1 MISHD
6 DVVVSLADYEAL
18 IATLP
23 LVRRDYPIA
32 DNINYCFVGIR
43 RCGKSYLMYQRYQEL
58 LARGVSPAQMLY
70 VSFEDER
77 LSGITVQ
84 ELNRLL
90 EIKQEMTG
98 GAPLRYLFLAEIQNV
113 DGWEHFARRLA
124 DMKFSV
130 YITGSNAKML
140 STDVASTLGGRFMV
154 KELYPYSFREFLV
167 ASGLALSQGLP
178 KSTAEK
184 ARVAAAFHPFL
195 NYGGFPEILDVSIK
209 LDYLNNVYKTIF
221 LGDIVRRNRIR
232 DPEGVAVL
240 LKKIAKAVTKP
251 ISVNRLKNTASD
263 VGFPMSPATVMNYLS
278 FVSNSWLKSEAL
290 LLPS

>member
-70 VSFEDER
+70 VSLEDER

-98 GAPLRYLFLAEIQNV
+98 GAPPYGTSFLTRFRMLT
-113 DGWEHFARRLA
+113 DG
-124 DMKFSV
+124 
-130 YITGSNAKML
+130 
-140 STDVASTLGGRFMV
+140 STL
-154 KELYPYSFREFLV
+154 
-167 ASGLALSQGLP
+167 
-178 KSTAEK
+178 
-184 ARVAAAFHPFL
+184 
-195 NYGGFPEILDVSIK
+195 
-209 LDYLNNVYKTIF
+209 
-221 LGDIVRRNRIR
+221 R
-232 DPEGVAVL
+232 DG
-240 LKKIAKAVTKP
+240 
-251 ISVNRLKNTASD
+251 
-263 VGFPMSPATVMNYLS
+263 
-278 FVSNSWLKSEAL
+278 
-290 LLPS
+290 

>member
-1 MISHD
+1 
-6 DVVVSLADYEAL
+6 
-18 IATLP
+18 
-23 LVRRDYPIA
+23 
-32 DNINYCFVGIR
+32 
-43 RCGKSYLMYQRYQEL
+43 MYQRYQEL

-98 GAPLRYLFLAEIQNV
+98 GAPLRYLFLDEIQNV

-195 NYGGFPEILDVSIK
+195 
-209 LDYLNNVYKTIF
+209 T
-221 LGDIVRRNRIR
+221 R
-232 DPEGVAVL
+232 VL
-240 LKKIAKAVTKP
+240 
-251 ISVNRLKNTASD
+251 
-263 VGFPMSPATVMNYLS
+263 
-278 FVSNSWLKSEAL
+278 
-290 LLPS
+290 